1 MMKQMHCW
9 LSTGNRAPDNI
20 MPDEPAN
27 NLDIHHIETGTMAI
41 NDFHE
46 TMIIISHGERFPEQV
61 SVKQTIKV

>member
-1 MMKQMHCW
+1 
-9 LSTGNRAPDNI
+9 